1 MYKRQNTG
9 WDQGI
14 RVTAL
19 CPSWVNTDMAHEV
32 SRVSAAEMTQPSD
45 LAALSSQLLAL
56 PNASIPFEVALNC
69 ALES

>member
-1 MYKRQNTG
+1 
-9 WDQGI
+9 
-14 RVTAL
+14 
-19 CPSWVNTDMAHEV
+19 MAHEV

-56 PNASIPFEVALNC
+56 PNAAIPFEVALNC